1 MAKTL
6 YERLGEIEGIR
17 KLVDDVVDLHMINPI
32 VGPRFAPYADDPEKL
47 AVIKNHTV
55 NFFCMGSGGPQTYA
69 GRDMPT
75 THKGMNISEHE
86 YIEVVDDIMIA
97 LDKNNRGE
105 EEKKDVL
112 AILYSLKDGIIR
124 V

>member
-1 MAKTL
+1 MAQTL

-17 KLVDDVVDLHMINPI
+17 KLVDDVVDLHRLNPI
-32 VGPRFAPYADDPEKL
+32 VGPRFAPYADTPEKL

-55 NFFCMGSGGPQTYA
+55 NFFCMGSGGPQTYT

-75 THKGMNISEHE
+75 THKGMNISEQE
-86 YIEVVDDIMIA
+86 YMEVVDDIMIA